1 MNMEFA
7 AKLPKEAARCEPSFP
22 ARYACFGMFHL
33 DLQRQELFRNG
44 ARVRVPGKAYQV
56 LVTLLECPGEIV
68 PREALRMRLWPADTH
83 VNFEANVNT
92 TVNKLR
98 LILGDSNDASAYIET
113 VPRKGYTFIAKV
125 DFVDHPAIAGAA
137 PNSEISGPTWWS
149 LRSVSASRLFGA
161 DRGTLWFKAGVITLV
176 IAAMLLGAALTLFH
190 HRTF

>member
-7 AKLPKEAARCEPSFP
+7 TKLPKPAAQCELSFP
-22 ARYACFGMFHL
+22 ARYARFGTFRL

-56 LVTLLECPGEIV
+56 LATLLECPGEIV
-68 PREALRMRLWPADTH
+68 AREALRMRLWPADTH

-113 VPRKGYTFIAKV
+113 VPRKGYSFIAKV
-125 DFVDHPAIAGAA
+125 DFVDHLAIAGAA
-137 PNSEISGPTWWS
+137 PNSEISERTWWS
-149 LRSVSASRLFGA
+149 LRSVSASRWFGA
-161 DRGTLWFKAGVITLV
+161 DRGILWFKAGVITLV
-176 IAAMLLGAALTLFH
+176 IAAMLFGAALTLFH